1 MRIMFRHVVLL
12 AGLAS
17 AACARG
23 ASPPATQDSAAA
35 ACPDTVKQS
44 VAARFADASTT
55 SCKAERQDGRDQFE
69 VKLTSKGGDR
79 FEVDVAPD
87 GTILQ
92 TEVAIALNAVPPA
105 VLAAFAAKYPNARPT
120 RAEKQTRPG
129 KTATYEVAFTGVDK
143 KTEATFAEDG
153 SFIDEE

>member
-1 MRIMFRHVVLL
+1 MRIMLRHVVFLG
-12 AGLAS
+12 ALAS
-17 AACARG
+17 AACAHG
-23 ASPPATQDSAAA
+23 ASHPATQESAGA
-35 ACPDTVKQS
+35 ACPDAVKQS
-44 VAARFADASTT
+44 IAAKFADALMTN
-55 SCKAERQDGRDQFE
+55 CKAERQDGRDQFE
-69 VKLTSKGGDR
+69 VKLTSKSGDR

-92 TEVAIALNAVPPA
+92 TEEAIALSVIPPA

-120 RAEKQTRPG
+120 RAEKQMRHG